1 MKVSRFALIAACPA
15 LIFAQIVP
23 STAPDSPPLS
33 VSDKLSFHFEKV
45 YGPFAMLQSGVQ
57 ATVLQWRDN
66 PHEWGEGWHG
76 MWRRSASTVGYDT
89 IRNSFMF
96 TANSVAGEDPR
107 YLRMGDGAF
116 VDRTTH
122 AFEHTFVGRSDS
134 GKRIPPWVRFASTY
148 GAAFLANYW
157 SPDRLSNSSRAL
169 VRGTLTLASDT
180 GNNLISEFWPDLKKK
195 LFHRNQPRAAGVVVK
210 TP

>member
-1 MKVSRFALIAACPA
+1 MRVPQFALAAVCPA
-15 LIFAQIVP
+15 LMFAQAVQP
-23 STAPDSPPLS
+23 PASDPLS

-57 ATVLQWRDN
+57 ATVLQWHDN
-66 PHEWGEGWHG
+66 PREWGQGWHG

-148 GAAFLANYW
+148 GAAFLANCW